1 MSVIGIFYDFWLI
14 IIGVFIYIGASEEA
28 EQTIVST
35 TLARVRVKDVMQSEI
50 GAVQPE
56 TTLADALEVMF
67 KSRYHDALVEKDAAF
82 QGVVVWD
89 EIMKVKL
96 EQRSQ
101 LKVGQMP
108 LKKLSVFQDES
119 ILEAY
124 KIMTRE
130 KIDLIP
136 VVDRETPTKIVGVLT
151 SESVTMAYERAKNL
165 R

>member
-1 MSVIGIFYDFWLI
+1 MGVFYDFWLI

-35 TLARVRVKDVMQSEI
+35 TLARVRVKDVMQSEV
-50 GAVQPE
+50 GSVQPE

-67 KSRYHDALVEKDAAF
+67 KARYHDALVEKDGAF

-89 EIMKVKL
+89 EIMKIKP
-96 EQRSQ
+96 EQRRE
-101 LKVGQMP
+101 LKVGEMP
-108 LKKLSVFQDES
+108 LKSVGVFQDES

-124 KIMTRE
+124 HIMTRE

-136 VVDRETPTKIVGVLT
+136 VVDKENPKKIVGVLT
-151 SESVTMAYERAKNL
+151 NESVANAYEKAKNL